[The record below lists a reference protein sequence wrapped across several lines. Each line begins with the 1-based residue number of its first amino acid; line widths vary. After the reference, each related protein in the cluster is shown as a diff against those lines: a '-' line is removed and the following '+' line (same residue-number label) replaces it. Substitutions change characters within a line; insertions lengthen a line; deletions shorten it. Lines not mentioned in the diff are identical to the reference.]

1 MLGNQ
6 LAFPLSF
13 DDKTL
18 IFLDDVHFYSIL
30 FRTPRQLGNDSAM
43 YQFTNVLDAW
53 QSIETAMRKS

>member
-6 LAFPLSF
+6 LALPLSF

-30 FRTPRQLGNDSAM
+30 FRTPRQLENDSAM